1 MEEVS
6 CTTSYEL
13 PVQALLEQELKQ
25 CENPHVTYETL
36 VLRLV
41 KRLLLQL
48 NLPWSHV
55 LETVRQGPCLM
66 DEKLHDT
73 LQKMWN
79 RRKRPVTLDEQHC
92 VERVLGHDHNRV
104 GDMMKLASVLN
115 KIADPSD
122 VYHFFAMDGLLGDD
136 PKRYV
141 DVFRYGPEDVQY
153 HHVAAVRFLYAEG
166 HVEHPAA
173 MKEMLEGVLAGEDAS
188 DGPRSL
194 YVFYVG
200 GNRAVKEI
208 ADWRRELEEKSKKK
222 RSAEEDRAAAA
233 KLVKLVEE

>member
-1 MEEVS
+1 MKEVS

-13 PVQALLEQELKQ
+13 LVPALLEQELKQ

-66 DEKLHDT
+66 DEKLLDK

-92 VERVLGHDHNRV
+92 VERVLGHDDNLV

-122 VYHFFAMDGLLGDD
+122 VYHFFSGWTAGRRSQALRG
-136 PKRYV
+136 RV
-141 DVFRYGPEDVQY
+141 SVRTRGR
-153 HHVAAVRFLYAEG
+153 AISSRGGGAVPVRRGTRGTSRRHEENVG
-166 HVEHPAA
+166 
-173 MKEMLEGVLAGEDAS
+173 
-188 DGPRSL
+188 RS
-194 YVFYVG
+194 VG
-200 GNRAVKEI
+200 
-208 ADWRRELEEKSKKK
+208 RRGCQ
-222 RSAEEDRAAAA
+222 
-233 KLVKLVEE
+233 